1 MATPGSRIALLERRN
16 QIWTNQIATMIDKG
30 ERPFVAVGAA
40 HLAGKGGVQALLETK
55 GYKVIR
61 IQ

>member
-1 MATPGSRIALLERRN
+1 MKARPAQCDADAAAFLEGRHLGLVGQRAGRKLQPG
-16 QIWTNQIATMIDKG
+16 
-30 ERPFVAVGAA
+30 